1 LKEGDAVKSV
11 ASMMVVV
18 LLLTLVGTVL
28 WFAGQAEARMAA
40 AEYALVTLRYERAA
54 EELDAARGTGL
65 FDPLVQRVGGAPTD
79 SAIARYWSGDY
90 EALTE
95 SPEASPRL
103 LAANAE
109 YRLLRSAG
117 GTYQSFVARLDS
129 IAKQYAEILRV
140 EPGSDDAS
148 YNYEF
153 VLRLRQAAMAAKQ
166 TIPGLD
172 PAAGGITVHG
182 VPGAPPPDSDAKKF
196 KMIVPMM
203 PDERQEAEEAGR
215 AGRKIRKG

>member
-1 LKEGDAVKSV
+1 
-11 ASMMVVV
+11 MMVVV
-18 LLLTLVGTVL
+18 VLTLAGTVL
-28 WFAGQAEARMAA
+28 WFAGRAEERMAA

-54 EELDAARGTGL
+54 EELDGARGSGL

-79 SAIARYWSGDY
+79 SAMARYWSGDY
-90 EALTE
+90 EALAE
-95 SPEASPRL
+95 SPDATPRL
-103 LAANAE
+103 LGANAE
-109 YRLLRSAG
+109 YRMLRSTG

-129 IAKQYAEILRV
+129 IAKQYAEVLRAD
-140 EPGSDDAS
+140 PGNEDAA

-153 VLRLRQAAMAAKQ
+153 VLRLRQAAMTAKQ

>member
-1 LKEGDAVKSV
+1 MKSV
-11 ASMMVVV
+11 ASLVIFVV
-18 LLLTLVGTVL
+18 LLVVAGTVL
-28 WFAGQAEARMAA
+28 WFASQAEARLAA
-40 AEYALVTLRYERAA
+40 AEYALTTLRYERAA
-54 EELDAARGTGL
+54 EELDAARGSGVL
-65 FDPLVQRVGGAPTD
+65 DPVIERLGGRRTE

-90 EALTE
+90 EALSDSEDE
-95 SPEASPRL
+95 SLKL

-109 YRLLRSAG
+109 YRMLRSTG
-117 GTYQSFVARLDS
+117 GTYQSFVARLDAIS
-129 IAKQYAEILRV
+129 KRYADILRTQPDN
-140 EPGSDDAS
+140 EDAA

-153 VLRLRQAAMAAKQ
+153 VLRLRRAATQAKQ
-166 TIPGLD
+166 NIPGLD

>member
-1 LKEGDAVKSV
+1 MKSV
-11 ASMMVVV
+11 ASLVVV
-18 LLLTLVGTVL
+18 VILLLAAGTVL
-28 WFAGQAEARMAA
+28 WFASQSEARLAA
-40 AEYALVTLRYERAA
+40 AEYTLVTLRYERAA
-54 EELDAARGTGL
+54 EELADARGTGVL
-65 FDPLVQRVGGAPTD
+65 EPLVSRLGDRATD

-90 EALTE
+90 DALAE
-95 SPEASPRL
+95 SEQDSLKL
-103 LAANAE
+103 LATNAD
-109 YRLLRSAG
+109 YRLLRSTG

-129 IAKQYAEILRV
+129 IAKRYADILRTQ
-140 EPGSDDAS
+140 PGNEDAA

-153 VLRLRQAAMAAKQ
+153 VLRLRRAATQAKKN
-166 TIPGLD
+166 IPGLD

-215 AGRKIRKG
+215 AGRKVRKG

>member
-1 LKEGDAVKSV
+1 MKTTSLFLLVT
-11 ASMMVVV
+11 
-18 LLLTLVGTVL
+18 LLLAAGTVL
-28 WFAGQAEARMAA
+28 WFASEVEARRAA

-54 EELDAARGTGL
+54 EELDAARGSGL
-65 FDPLVQRVGGAPTD
+65 LDPLINRLGGSPTD

-90 EALTE
+90 EAFE
-95 SPEASPRL
+95 STDAESLRL
-103 LAANAE
+103 LATNAE
-109 YRLLRSAG
+109 YRMLRSTG
-117 GTYQSFVARLDS
+117 GTYQSFVARLDAL
-129 IAKQYAEILRV
+129 AKRYADILRTQADN
-140 EPGSDDAS
+140 EDAA

-153 VLRLRQAAMAAKQ
+153 VLRLRRAAMQAKQ
-166 TIPGLD
+166 NIPGLD

-182 VPGAPPPDSDAKKF
+182 VPGAPPKDSDAKKF

>member
-1 LKEGDAVKSV
+1 MKSV
-11 ASMMVVV
+11 ASLMVMVI
-18 LLLTLVGTVL
+18 LLTLAGAVL
-28 WFAGQAEARMAA
+28 WFASQAEARMAA
-40 AEYALVTLRYERAA
+40 AEYALVTLRYESAVD
-54 EELDAARGTGL
+54 ELDAARGSGL

-79 SAIARYWSGDY
+79 SATASYWSGDY
-90 EALTE
+90 ET
-95 SPEASPRL
+95 
-103 LAANAE
+103 LAASEDAAHKLLRANAD
-109 YRLLRSAG
+109 YRLLRSTG
-117 GTYQSFVARLDS
+117 GTYQAFVARLDG
-129 IAKQYAEILRV
+129 IATQYADILQT
-140 EPGSDDAS
+140 EPGNEDAA

-153 VLRLRQAAMAAKQ
+153 VLRLRQAAMMAKQ

-215 AGRKIRKG
+215 AGRKMRKG